1 MYAKYHYKSCNY
13 LYNYFSLLSNTNFKM
28 NSVDTTRNKP
38 ELIQNKDRNYFLVIS
53 NKRPVKVE
61 MSNRTVFVNTDQA
74 MRPVKNP

>member
-1 MYAKYHYKSCNY
+1 
-13 LYNYFSLLSNTNFKM
+13 M

-53 NKRPVKVE
+53 NKRLVKVE

>member
-1 MYAKYHYKSCNY
+1 
-13 LYNYFSLLSNTNFKM
+13 M